1 MISCAVPATADT
13 TSVGITINGT
23 SGAHIESQQSET
35 IPFVPLPM
43 LEIEHRHKRLRLR
56 AEIVPPVGPL
66 PLAQS
71 SNGFELGQQPQ
82 VSYLTGEATYSF
94 MHGRFEFGIGE
105 TVINQRTFYP
115 PSPVVQASR
124 VVGARYLVRS
134 RLYSSGHSRLEAS
147 LAVSPSMHAVQY
159 TMFPAQTGFGPG
171 GKPTAFPAFTAN
183 DPERA
188 STVDAALRWSVQR
201 RRFTLSYGLRYI
213 NYAAAYSSSGRLADR
228 NHLLMPFVGVAWN
241 LPHKPSRAVAMT
253 AQPSVAVA
261 PQTHQ
266 APDASTTSQLVRN
279 DTSELGVSLY
289 GTNGTSSFDAGH
301 YTTPA
306 SFAVLPV
313 FQIAHTRRRFTLAA
327 QGALPRANANL
338 FGSPIFTWSYLNTD
352 LLYASAN
359 RRNVYGVGESIVSER
374 FAHADRN
381 VTTISSTR
389 LEGLNISARMRLL
402 SNGHGSL
409 LASIRVSPYLH
420 DASFFTDEFSPSPG
434 CRHCFSGSHTSR
446 YIRHGSRID
455 GSLGWSIPHGRYTFS
470 YGLRYINQTI
480 YDGKITGNRG
490 QPDLIFLERT
500 SSLMPFIGVAL
511 PGI

>member
-1 MISCAVPATADT
+1 
-13 TSVGITINGT
+13 
-23 SGAHIESQQSET
+23 
-35 IPFVPLPM
+35 M

-94 MHGRFEFGIGE
+94 IHGRFEFGIGE

-115 PSPVVQASR
+115 PSPVTQASR

-134 RLYSSGHSRLEAS
+134 RLYSSGSSRLEAS

-171 GKPTAFPAFTAN
+171 GKPTVFPAFTAN

-188 STVDAALRWSVQR
+188 STVDAALRWSVTH

-228 NHLLMPFVGVAWN
+228 NHLLMPFVGIAWTV
-241 LPHKPSRAVAMT
+241 PHKHAHAVAVT
-253 AQPSVAVA
+253 GQPPSLIVR
-261 PQTHQ
+261 
-266 APDASTTSQLVRN
+266 PDNT
-279 DTSELGVSLY
+279 ELGVTLN
-289 GTNGTSSFDAGH
+289 GTNGSYSASGANR
-301 YTTPA
+301 YTVPM
-306 SFAVLPV
+306 SFAVLPILEV
-313 FQIAHTRRRFTLAA
+313 VQTHGRFQVKA
-327 QGALPRANANL
+327 QGTLPRTNADI

-359 RRNVYGVGESIVSER
+359 RRNIYGLGESIVNER
-374 FAHADRN
+374 FVQANRYLTA
-381 VTTISSTR
+381 TSSTR
-389 LEGLNISARMRLL
+389 LEGFNFSARAVLL
-402 SNGHGSL
+402 SNAHGTLS
-409 LASIRVSPYLH
+409 ASIRVSPYLH
-420 DASFFTDEFSPSPG
+420 DATFLTDTFSPPSG
-434 CRHCFSGSHTSR
+434 CGNRCLGGSHTFD

-480 YDGKITGNRG
+480 YDGKITGYRR
-490 QPDLIFLERT
+490 QPDLIFLERN
-500 SSLMPFIGVAL
+500 SSLMPFIGVRLGPARN
-511 PGI
+511 PSH